1 MAGRKTIEPT
11 DLVAIC
17 DSREQTPLDLSPMR
31 VERAGL
37 TTGDYSLRGLED
49 VIAIERKSLPDLVG
63 CVGVERERFE
73 RELVR
78 LRAYPCRAVVVEATW
93 AELQAGEWR
102 SKVTPASAIGS
113 VLAWVSDGIPFLFV
127 GNHEEAGRAVARLM
141 FVAARREWRKLQ
153 ALHGNLALAD
163 RE

>member
-1 MAGRKTIEPT
+1 MPRRNIEVQ
-11 DLVAIC
+11 DLTAIC
-17 DSREQTPLDLSPMR
+17 DSREQTPLDLAPMR
-31 VERAGL
+31 TERAGL
-37 TTGDYSLRGLED
+37 TTGDYSIRGLED
-49 VIAIERKSLPDLVG
+49 VIAIERKSLTDLVG

-93 AELQAGEWR
+93 GELLAGGWR
-102 SKVTPASAIGS
+102 SKVTPASASGS
-113 VLAWVSDGIPFLFV
+113 VLAWISDGIPFLFV

-153 ALHGNLALAD
+153 ALNGTLALID